1 MKIYL
6 KNISI
11 GTTNPLSEKT
21 KTNNRAASREKDK
34 SKMYKR
40 IPFLCQ
46 EKIYTGVK
54 SMSPKKHNSKR

>member
-1 MKIYL
+1 
-6 KNISI
+6 
-11 GTTNPLSEKT
+11 
-21 KTNNRAASREKDK
+21 
-34 SKMYKR
+34 MYKR